1 MDQIVIAACFGL
13 ARVCAANTKTPDTEK
28 ILMDVLHSEN
38 DPQQLTALIHE
49 EKDKI
54 SPGCKLCQSRCGNT
68 DDIFVEMKEDSFMKK
83 SFDLCLLFEGRS
95 AAIRGS
101 SRRSSFRYSG
111 IRSRVT
117 RIACGNRKA
126 FMEES
131 NRTGKL

>member
-13 ARVCAANTKTPDTEK
+13 ARVCAANTKTPNTEK

-38 DPQQLTALIHE
+38 DPQQLIALIHE

-83 SFDLCLLFEGRS
+83 SFDLCFQTKNASLVLEAFARISYQMDDAEYKD
-95 AAIRGS
+95 IY
-101 SRRSSFRYSG
+101 RRL
-111 IRSRVT
+111 
-117 RIACGNRKA
+117 K
-126 FMEES
+126 ES
-131 NRTGKL
+131 V